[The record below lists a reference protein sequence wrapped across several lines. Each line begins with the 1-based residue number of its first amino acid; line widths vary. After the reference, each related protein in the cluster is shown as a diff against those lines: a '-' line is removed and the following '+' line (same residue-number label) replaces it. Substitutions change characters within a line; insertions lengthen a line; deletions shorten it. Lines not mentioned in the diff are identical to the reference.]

1 MNDSSRKCIYTAYHY
16 LSYKDY
22 SEKTLM
28 RKLSRDFPKDTAAA
42 AIKELRELGIIND
55 SRYAAKCIRQLMF
68 TKKLGETRVRRELLQ
83 RGLTEETIE
92 AALNE
97 FNEAS
102 DYDPERMV
110 RWFLEKNYTAED
122 LRDKDK
128 LRKIYAQ
135 LTRRG
140 FETQLI
146 KHCIDDFDEIFDSE
160 ETLENPDEDD

>member
-22 SEKTLM
+22 SENTLM
-28 RKLSRDFPKDTAAA
+28 RKLCRDFPKETAAA
-42 AIKELRELGIIND
+42 ALKELRERGIISD

-68 TKKLGETRVRRELLQ
+68 TKKLGEHRVRRELRQ
-83 RGLTEETIE
+83 RGLSDEIINQ
-92 AALNE
+92 AIDE
-97 FNEAS
+97 FNEDA
-102 DYDPERMV
+102 DYEPERMI
-110 RWFLEKNYTAED
+110 RWFIEKNYTEED

-140 FETQLI
+140 FDTQLI

-160 ETLENPDEDD
+160 DDF